1 MIGSVLRSVVG
12 RCVVCLL
19 AGVLIFALN
28 HQSFAQDGVDD
39 LNRLNERFEVPEE
52 PRAQFEPTIR

>member
-1 MIGSVLRSVVG
+1 
-12 RCVVCLL
+12 L
-19 AGVLIFALN
+19 AGLLIFALN

-52 PRAQFEPTIR
+52 PREQFEPTIPEASDPLTASN